1 MSDNENLKE
10 IYESEV
16 EDFDLKSYPFDPED
30 ISIDKKPM
38 VMDAI
43 IRRFKQ
49 GTIIMHPDFQREE
62 VWSRETKSRL
72 IESLLLRIPKIICY
86 QRFCPEGRL

>member
-1 MSDNENLKE
+1 MSDTIHTNA
-10 IYESEV
+10 IYEVEE

-43 IRRFKQ
+43 IRRFPIV
-49 GTIIMHPDFQREE
+49 TTR
-62 VWSRETKSRL
+62 SS
-72 IESLLLRIPKIICY
+72 
-86 QRFCPEGRL
+86 

>member
-1 MSDNENLKE
+1 MSDTVDTNA
-10 IYESEV
+10 IYEVEE

-49 GTIIMHPDFQREE
+49 GTIIMHPDFQLLYDQNIQLEDSNDL
-62 VWSRETKSRL
+62 VLGCKVTNFIS
-72 IESLLLRIPKIICY
+72 INSLS
-86 QRFCPEGRL
+86 F